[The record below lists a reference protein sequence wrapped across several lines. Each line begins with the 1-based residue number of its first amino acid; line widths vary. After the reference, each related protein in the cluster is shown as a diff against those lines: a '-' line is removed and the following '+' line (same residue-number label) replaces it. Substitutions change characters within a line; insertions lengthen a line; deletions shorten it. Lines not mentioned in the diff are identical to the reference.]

1 MELQNDPLEVYKKFI
16 GTEASEVF
24 NNLTKEDE
32 LYKSVKSFI
41 SNENFAKRLTNFS
54 TDMLNEIAISMF
66 MKYLSFSLI
75 KELDPKDALLNFFK
89 SSDYA
94 SIKAL
99 VK

>member
-1 MELQNDPLEVYKKFI
+1 
-16 GTEASEVF
+16 
-24 NNLTKEDE
+24 
-32 LYKSVKSFI
+32 
-41 SNENFAKRLTNFS
+41 
-54 TDMLNEIAISMF
+54 MLNEIAISMF